1 MTTSGF
7 LTFVVALHQV
17 RLSDLYV
24 EGFVLLVLFVVDYF
38 HLDGFTEEEEEEDQ
52 SRNREEKGKIAEK
65 ECRKRKEKDR
75 LETANIAETQPSSNQ
90 ASHKG
95 LKLKTSCDSERSGVR
110 CLSYLMKNHTHL
122 RCLCMSGSIEHPDIS
137 C

>member
-52 SRNREEKGKIAEK
+52 SRNREGRGKRAEK
-65 ECRKRKEKDR
+65 ECRDRKEKDR
-75 LETANIAETQPSSNQ
+75 LETENQRKHSQAAIRRLTGSKRENIPLWS
-90 ASHKG
+90 
-95 LKLKTSCDSERSGVR
+95 
-110 CLSYLMKNHTHL
+110 
-122 RCLCMSGSIEHPDIS
+122 
-137 C
+137 

>member
-24 EGFVLLVLFVVDYF
+24 EGFVLLVLFVVDYL
-38 HLDGFTEEEEEEDQ
+38 HLDGFTEEEEEEEEQ

-65 ECRKRKEKDR
+65 ECRERKEKDR
-75 LETANIAETQPSSNQ
+75 LETGNIAETQPSS
-90 ASHKG
+90 
-95 LKLKTSCDSERSGVR
+95 
-110 CLSYLMKNHTHL
+110 
-122 RCLCMSGSIEHPDIS
+122 I
-137 C
+137 

>member
-1 MTTSGF
+1 MATSGF

-52 SRNREEKGKIAEK
+52 SRNREEKGKRAEK
-65 ECRKRKEKDR
+65 ECRDRKEKVGNR
-75 LETANIAETQPSSNQ
+75 KCRENTAKQQSGFPQGTKTQNI
-90 ASHKG
+90 
-95 LKLKTSCDSERSGVR
+95 L
-110 CLSYLMKNHTHL
+110 
-122 RCLCMSGSIEHPDIS
+122 
-137 C
+137 

>member
-38 HLDGFTEEEEEEDQ
+38 HLDGFTEEEEDQ
-52 SRNREEKGKIAEK
+52 SRNRKEKGKIAEK

-95 LKLKTSCDSERSGVR
+95 LKLKTSCDPERSSVR
-110 CLSYLMKNHTHL
+110 CLSYLMKNRTDL
-122 RCLCMSGSIEHPDIS
+122 RCLCMSGIIEHPDIS

>member
-17 RLSDLYV
+17 RISDLYV

-52 SRNREEKGKIAEK
+52 SRNREENGKRAEK
-65 ECRKRKEKDR
+65 ECREERKEQVGNRKSRGNTAAISSTQNILWSSKMEVEDLNIWEKIRR
-75 LETANIAETQPSSNQ
+75 LSSTPACGILDKFINI
-90 ASHKG
+90 
-95 LKLKTSCDSERSGVR
+95 LLF
-110 CLSYLMKNHTHL
+110 LS
-122 RCLCMSGSIEHPDIS
+122 
-137 C
+137 

>member
-1 MTTSGF
+1 MTTSSF

-38 HLDGFTEEEEEEDQ
+38 HLDGFTEEEEEEESQ
-52 SRNREEKGKIAEK
+52 SRNREEKGKIAE

-75 LETANIAETQPSSNQ
+75 LETANIAETAKQQ
-90 ASHKG
+90 
-95 LKLKTSCDSERSGVR
+95 SGFPQGTKAQNI
-110 CLSYLMKNHTHL
+110 L
-122 RCLCMSGSIEHPDIS
+122 
-137 C
+137 